1 MKIKPYMN
9 NDELLAG
16 LREEAINTISC
27 ILNDWDGYSSK
38 QKIAAIDGVVNFL
51 ADVEMDLDLAEVDSN
66 GKSDPV

>member
-16 LREEAINTISC
+16 LREEAISTISC
-27 ILNDWDGYSSK
+27 ILNDWDGYTTK
-38 QKIAAIDGVVNFL
+38 QKLAAIDGVVSFL
-51 ADVEMDLDLAEVDSN
+51 AGVEIDLGVGSN

>member
-9 NDELLAG
+9 NDELMDG
-16 LREEAINTISC
+16 LREEAISTISC

-38 QKIAAIDGVVNFL
+38 QKIAAIDGVASFL
-51 ADVEMDLDLAEVDSN
+51 AGIEIDLAEVDSN

>member
-9 NDELLAG
+9 NEELLAG

-27 ILNDWDGYSSK
+27 ILNDWDGYTTK
-38 QKIAAIDGVVNFL
+38 QKLAAIDGVVNFL
-51 ADVEMDLDLAEVDSN
+51 AGIEMDLAEVGSN

>member
-9 NDELLAG
+9 NDELMDG
-16 LREEAINTISC
+16 LREEAISTISC

-38 QKIAAIDGVVNFL
+38 QKIAAIDGVASLL
-51 ADVEMDLDLAEVDSN
+51 AGIEMDLAEVGSN

>member
-27 ILNDWDGYSSK
+27 ILNDWDGYTTK
-38 QKIAAIDGVVNFL
+38 QKLAAIDGVVNFL
-51 ADVEMDLDLAEVDSN
+51 ASVEMDLAEVGSN

>member
-9 NDELLAG
+9 NDELLAS
-16 LREEAINTISC
+16 LREEAISTISC

-38 QKIAAIDGVVNFL
+38 QKIAAIDGVASFL
-51 ADVEMDLDLAEVDSN
+51 AGIEMDLAEVGNN

>member
-9 NDELLAG
+9 NDELLDG

-51 ADVEMDLDLAEVDSN
+51 AGIEMDLAEVGSN

>member
-38 QKIAAIDGVVNFL
+38 QKIAAIDGVASFL
-51 ADVEMDLDLAEVDSN
+51 AGVEMDLAEVGKN
-66 GKSDPV
+66 GESDPV

>member
-16 LREEAINTISC
+16 LREEAISTISC

-38 QKIAAIDGVVNFL
+38 QKIAAIDGVASFL
-51 ADVEMDLDLAEVDSN
+51 AGIEMDLAEVGSN

>member
-9 NDELLAG
+9 NDELLDS
-16 LREEAINTISC
+16 LREEAISTISC

-38 QKIAAIDGVVNFL
+38 QKIAAIDGVASFL
-51 ADVEMDLDLAEVDSN
+51 AGIEMDLAEVGSN